1 MRITNSMLTA
11 QTLRDLQSNYAAMAQ
26 AQEQVSSGRRLNRP
40 SDNPPDTQQ
49 AIKYD
54 QVLASVAQYLRNV
67 QTAQNATATA
77 EGALSSAGDAIQRLK
92 ELSLQAAN
100 DTISATQRQGILAE
114 VTQLQQ
120 QLVSLANTKNGVDY
134 VFSGQKTSTPAYANP
149 TAAYTGDDN
158 AITARISQG
167 QTIQINVTGDVA
179 FGPALAAAAQ
189 LAADLA
195 AGNKPQATTIQG
207 LDDALTASLTARTTI
222 GAMDNR
228 LSGAQTFLT
237 DQQQSLTAMLSTLE
251 DADMASVITEASTR
265 QTAYQA
271 AISVNA
277 KILQKS
283 LIDEL

>member
-11 QTLRDLQSNYAAMAQ
+11 QTLRDLQGNYAAMAQ
-26 AQEQVSSGRRLNRP
+26 AQEQVSSGKRLNRP
-40 SDNPPDTQQ
+40 SDNPPDAQQ
-49 AIKYD
+49 AIKYN
-54 QVLASVAQYLRNV
+54 QVFASVGQYLRNV

-92 ELSLQAAN
+92 ELSLEAAN
-100 DTISATQRQGILAE
+100 GTLSASDRQGVLAE
-114 VTQLQQ
+114 VNQLAD
-120 QLVSLANTKNGVDY
+120 QLVSLANTKNGDDY
-134 VFSGQKTSTPAYANP
+134 VFSGQKTSTAAYANVG
-149 TAAYTGDDN
+149 AAYAGDTN
-158 AITARISQG
+158 PITARISQG
-167 QTIQINVTGDVA
+167 QTLRVNVTADVA

-195 AGNKPQATTIQG
+195 AGNAPQPATISG
-207 LDDALTASLTARTTI
+207 LDTALSAALTARTTI
-222 GAMDNR
+222 GAIDNR

-237 DQQQSLTAMLSTLE
+237 DQQLSITAMLSTLE
-251 DADMASVITEASTR
+251 DADMPAVITEASTR